1 MYNLSSDIRYIGV
14 EDDNLDLFE
23 AQYPLVS
30 GISYNS
36 FLILD
41 EKTAIVDAVDIRRVN
56 DWLAN
61 IDEVLEETGKTPDFL
76 IVHHMEPDHSGCI
89 NIILDKFPDLKII
102 CTKKAA
108 DMLANFFENI
118 DFSDKIIPVGDG
130 DTISLGRHEM
140 KFITA
145 PMVHWPEVMM
155 TVELTEKILFSADAF
170 GSFAMST
177 STDAWPAEARRYYS
191 NIVGRFGPS
200 VQAILKKTGAHEI
213 RMIAPLHGPLIN
225 DNIPYYLGLYDK
237 WSRYEPDTRGVFVA
251 YASIYG
257 GTADA
262 ARRLARMLE
271 QENAGEVVVMDLCRH
286 DVSYAVAEAWRLSS
300 MCLCSV
306 TYDADVFP
314 AMHNFLHHIEQK
326 KLCGRKVGI
335 LENGSWAPAA
345 ANVMKKTLEGM
356 KNMSV
361 TGPVVSLRSRLHRAD
376 IPVMRQ
382 LAKDLAQSNGIS
394 ES

>member
-1 MYNLSSDIRYIGV
+1 MYNISSDIRYIGA
-14 EDDNLDLFE
+14 EDDNLDFFE
-23 AQYPLVS
+23 AQYPLVA

-36 FLILD
+36 YLILD
-41 EKTAIVDAVDIRRVN
+41 EKTAIVDSVDMRRVN

-61 IDEVLEETGKTPDFL
+61 IDEALEGTGKTPEYL
-76 IVHHMEPDHSGCI
+76 IVHHMEPDHSGSI
-89 NIILDKFPDLKII
+89 HIILEKFPDIKII

-108 DMLANFFENI
+108 DMLVNFFEHI
-118 DFSDKIIPVGDG
+118 DFSDTIQTVGEG
-130 DTISLGRHEM
+130 DTLTLGRHEL

-155 TVELTEKILFSADAF
+155 TVDLTEGILFSADAF

-177 STDAWPAEARRYYS
+177 STDAWPAEARRYYA

-200 VQAILKKTGAHEI
+200 VQTLLKKASAHDI
-213 RMIAPLHGPLIN
+213 KTIAPLHGPVIRE
-225 DNIPYYLGLYDK
+225 NIPYYLGLYDK

-257 GTADA
+257 GTAEA
-262 ARRLARMLE
+262 ARRLASMLE
-271 QENAGEVVVMDLCRH
+271 SKNAGEVVIMDLCRH

-300 MCLCSV
+300 MALCSA

-326 KLCGRKVGI
+326 KLSGRKVGI

-345 ANVMKKTLEGM
+345 ANVMKKTLERM
-356 KNMSV
+356 KDMAV
-361 TGPVVSLRSRLHRAD
+361 IGPVVSIRSRMHKAD
-376 IPVMRQ
+376 IPVMLQ
-382 LAKDLAQSNGIS
+382 LAEDIADSNRIN
-394 ES
+394 